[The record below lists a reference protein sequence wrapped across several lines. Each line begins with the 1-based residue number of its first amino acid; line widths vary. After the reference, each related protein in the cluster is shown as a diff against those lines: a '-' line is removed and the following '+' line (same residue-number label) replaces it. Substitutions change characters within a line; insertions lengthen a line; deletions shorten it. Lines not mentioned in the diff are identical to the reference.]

1 MNIGML
7 WFDNDRSADLPKKI
21 ERASKYYYQKYG
33 KHPNFCY
40 IHPSL
45 APSDLKPAEKSIKKD
60 PENELQ
66 NPEAENDADDGRLAF
81 QSGGL
86 EVRTSQTVLPNHL
99 WIGINGHNGANGG
112 HA

>member
-33 KHPNFCY
+33 KHPNYCY

-45 APSDLKPAEKSIKKD
+45 VPGDLQTTERFTEPNTESQDSGEI
-60 PENELQ
+60 E
-66 NPEAENDADDGRLAF
+66 DGEESRLAF
-81 QSGGL
+81 KSGDV

-99 WIGINGHNGANGG
+99 WIGINGVNGN